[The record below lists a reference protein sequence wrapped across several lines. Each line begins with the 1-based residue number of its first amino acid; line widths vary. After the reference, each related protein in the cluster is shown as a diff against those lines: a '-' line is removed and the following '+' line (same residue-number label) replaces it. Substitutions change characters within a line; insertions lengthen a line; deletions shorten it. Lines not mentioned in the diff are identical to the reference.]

1 MSDQKTEKKYFAN
14 RLSSTRACGALINDH
29 WNAVF
34 NAPAEGVPVC
44 WYDGYTITPFLQVMG
59 IRYAHGEAFS
69 ALLAGRHN
77 ELLSQKV
84 SEDRGYD
91 RELCSYARTHMGA
104 AYMTAH
110 GFPAEAEG
118 TIPTKLPKPDLMI
131 SAYPQCTTGQ
141 LWDDFASRLFDKLP
155 PKFNV
160 HIPFLWGGDT
170 ENGLGYMEGPQFIA
184 ARDYLK
190 EQLYSMVE
198 FLEGYMGKKFDW
210 DALSQVMADVKTSS
224 NYRIAAMDLCTTKP
238 APATFFDWTVAIG
251 PVSFV
256 NAGPDNIAC
265 FKAIYDEIKERY
277 DNGIG
282 EVPNERYRLYWDGI
296 MNWNKVGWLSEKFAS
311 YDCAM
316 VAGRYTNAGF
326 WPMPELIDPEN
337 PMDGIAANILC
348 CPSNHAIPPLK
359 QLTQELTEKYSID
372 GVVFHTSRTCRSLTN
387 PQLVLQEYTS
397 RMLGLSTMS
406 FEGDVTD
413 ASFYQDEIL
422 NTHLEALLEAIDA
435 RRAQI
440 ERLKA

>member
-1 MSDQKTEKKYFAN
+1 MSENKPEKKTYAN
-14 RLSSTRACGALINDH
+14 RLASTRTCGQLINKH
-29 WNAVF
+29 WESVF
-34 NAPAEGVPVC
+34 AAPEEGVPVC

-77 ELLSQKV
+77 ELLPQKV

-110 GFPAEAEG
+110 GFPPEAEG
-118 TIPTKLPKPDLMI
+118 SIATRLPKPDLMI
-131 SAYPQCTTGQ
+131 SAYPECTTGQ
-141 LWDDFASRLFDKLP
+141 LWDDFAHRLFDKQP

-160 HIPFLWGGDT
+160 HIPFLWGGDV
-170 ENGLGYMEGPQFIA
+170 EDCYMNGPQFIA

-190 EQLYSMVE
+190 DQLYEMVK
-198 FLEGYMGKKFDW
+198 FLEDYMHKPFDW
-210 DALSQVMADVKTSS
+210 DELSNVMAALKTTAK
-224 NYRIAAMDLCTTKP
+224 YRIDAMDLCTVKP

-256 NAGPDNIAC
+256 NAGPEQNEC
-265 FKAIYDEIKERY
+265 FKAIYDEIKERH

-326 WPMPELIDPEN
+326 WPMPELIDPAD

-348 CPSNHAIPPLK
+348 CPSNHAIPPIK
-359 QLTQELTEKYSID
+359 QLTKDLTEKYSID
-372 GVVFHTSRTCRSLTN
+372 GVIFHTSRTCRALTN
-387 PQLVLQEYTS
+387 PQMVLTEYTA
-397 RMLGLSTMS
+397 RKLGLSTTS

-422 NTHLEALLEAIDA
+422 NTHLEALLESIDA
-435 RRAQI
+435 RRAQQA
-440 ERLKA
+440 R